1 MSRIAL
7 ITDSSCDLSSDVL
20 IQNNISVI
28 PLRIIYGDKEYRD
41 GLDITPQEVYDK
53 FETEIPK
60 TSMPAPGDFLE
71 KIDTLKK
78 DGYTHCLVV
87 TISSGL
93 SGTYN
98 MCKMIEKEITDM
110 KVEII
115 DSKALSMVLGFVV
128 LEAAKLIRTNIPF
141 DEIVEKVNCLKAKAK
156 GFFIVDTLEYLRKG
170 GRIGRVS
177 AALGTVLNL
186 KPIISI
192 DDEGKY
198 YSYSKVRGKKAAI
211 EKLIEPLLKQ
221 LEQTKTN
228 VAVLQGMAY
237 DEAVVLMDRVK
248 SFKNIGTVSMHQ
260 INPSLVV
267 HTGPG
272 LLGLAFFPAE

>member
-1 MSRIAL
+1 MSKIAL

-28 PLRIIYGDKEYRD
+28 PLRIIYGDNEYRD

-71 KIDTLKK
+71 KIETLKK
-78 DGYTHCLVV
+78 DGYTHCLVI

-115 DSKALSMVLGFVV
+115 DSKALSMVLGFIV
-128 LEAAKLIRTNIPF
+128 LEAAKLIKNNIPF
-141 DEIVEKVNCLKAKAK
+141 DEIVEKVNRLKTKAK

-272 LLGLAFFPAE
+272 LLGLAFYPIE